1 MKRTKEYTPF
11 CLWLKL
17 ELSKRGLTNRELAD
31 MVGINHR
38 VVSDV
43 MVGRNKR
50 HQEAIRSALEQY
62 DREQAA
68 KAG

>member
-1 MKRTKEYTPF
+1 MKRKNEYTEF
-11 CLWLKL
+11 GLWLKM
-17 ELSKRGLTNRELAD
+17 ELSRRGITNKELAD

-43 MVGRNKR
+43 MVGQNKR

-62 DREQAA
+62 DREQMA
-68 KAG
+68 KTG

>member
-1 MKRTKEYTPF
+1 MKRKNKYTEYG
-11 CLWLKL
+11 LWLKL

-38 VVSDV
+38 VISDV

>member
-11 CLWLKL
+11 GLWLKM
-17 ELSKRGLTNRELAD
+17 ELSRRGLTNKELAD

-50 HQEAIRSALEQY
+50 HQEDIRSALEQY
-62 DREQAA
+62 DQEQMA
-68 KAG
+68 KTG